1 MTLENSIADIVHQY
15 VELFFRSE
23 ILQMY
28 CLKWSYLLKK
38 LLLGVWQRARSCARA
53 VMDSLNSLH
62 IQVCH

>member
-38 LLLGVWQRARSCARA
+38 LLLGVWYARGLAHEPSWI
-53 VMDSLNSLH
+53 L
-62 IQVCH
+62 